1 MGDKAFEDDVSTE
14 VLNEIDDEV
23 DVFVGREEVEVSR
36 IGQILF
42 RHPSA
47 LDELQLMEFE
57 QRDGKR

>member
-1 MGDKAFEDDVSTE
+1 MGDEAFEDDVGTE
-14 VLNEIDDEV
+14 AFDEVDDEV
-23 DVFVGREEVEVSR
+23 DVFVGREEVEVGR
-36 IGQILF
+36 IRQILF

>member
-14 VLNEIDDEV
+14 TLNEVNDKVDIFIRREKVEV
-23 DVFVGREEVEVSR
+23 DR
-36 IGQILF
+36 IGKILF